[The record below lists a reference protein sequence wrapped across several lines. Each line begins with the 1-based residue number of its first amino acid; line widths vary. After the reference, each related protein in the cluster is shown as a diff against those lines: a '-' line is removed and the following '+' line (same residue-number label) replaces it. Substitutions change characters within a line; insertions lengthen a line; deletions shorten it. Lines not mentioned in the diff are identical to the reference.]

1 MTIFEELNTATNE
14 INRLL
19 LCLSPGDSPEENLF
33 IDNAISASE
42 KLDENIKHLKEA
54 KGINYGNS
62 IFGQY

>member
-1 MTIFEELNTATNE
+1 MDIFKELNTATNE

-42 KLDENIKHLKEA
+42 ELEENIKHIKEA
-54 KGINYGNS
+54 KHK
-62 IFGQY
+62 